1 MNLIYTNKKLFN
13 STSRI
18 NLMGTIDQ
26 QQLINSVFSKW
37 SVFDTNERIS
47 ILFYLRESFFRAM
60 TSEQKERYFTI
71 IEQELR
77 KEQIVK
83 GDLIELLGQLIKYV
97 DFNVK
102 SIIWKV
108 LSIKEQLHKVKDYI
122 CIINFFK
129 YAWDICDK
137 EQCTIIR
144 NMLTQKL
151 PNSDLEIIAKD
162 VLYAIESDPVCQL
175 KGKFALVIPEF
186 LTSATFL
193 QQPLDYMRALSFLK
207 ENGLLGDIIDNRV
220 HNYSL
225 HHLAQVL
232 EPYDTIIVTS
242 SPIDMVQKYY
252 IDYRYC
258 IFCETVNW
266 LHSNYPNKKII
277 VCGAHGTVDKNL
289 LYKDICCNQVLS
301 GECTNAIVS
310 YLLGRSIDEEH
321 LLKCKLQLD
330 AVDMNWYYGRK
341 VRNNIT
347 YRQKKYSIFQLSLG
361 CPYHCIYCYNFYGHK
376 VRRMPIEDAVSQL
389 QQLKDSGIEHIFFI
403 DQTFTLDNI
412 YIEKLCREM
421 CRRDFRFSWQCE
433 TRADLLTPSLT
444 QLMKEA
450 GCTTVWLGFESFSQ
464 EVLDANKKQLTN
476 QQQFEAIHILQKVGI
491 GCSGFVMFG
500 MVGDTPD
507 TIRDTIN
514 TILLHN
520 IPTSR
525 TANLCTVRIGTEL
538 YEMAKAADIIKID
551 SFCHLEAYRGRLFN
565 SVTDEDLFDAMLR
578 FSAVIG

>member
-1 MNLIYTNKKLFN
+1 
-13 STSRI
+13 
-18 NLMGTIDQ
+18 
-26 QQLINSVFSKW
+26 
-37 SVFDTNERIS
+37 
-47 ILFYLRESFFRAM
+47 
-60 TSEQKERYFTI
+60 
-71 IEQELR
+71 
-77 KEQIVK
+77 
-83 GDLIELLGQLIKYV
+83 
-97 DFNVK
+97 
-102 SIIWKV
+102 
-108 LSIKEQLHKVKDYI
+108 
-122 CIINFFK
+122 
-129 YAWDICDK
+129 
-137 EQCTIIR
+137 
-144 NMLTQKL
+144 
-151 PNSDLEIIAKD
+151 
-162 VLYAIESDPVCQL
+162 
-175 KGKFALVIPEF
+175 
-186 LTSATFL
+186 
-193 QQPLDYMRALSFLK
+193 
-207 ENGLLGDIIDNRV
+207 
-220 HNYSL
+220 
-225 HHLAQVL
+225 
-232 EPYDTIIVTS
+232 
-242 SPIDMVQKYY
+242 
-252 IDYRYC
+252 
-258 IFCETVNW
+258 
-266 LHSNYPNKKII
+266 
-277 VCGAHGTVDKNL
+277 
-289 LYKDICCNQVLS
+289 
-301 GECTNAIVS
+301 
-310 YLLGRSIDEEH
+310 
-321 LLKCKLQLD
+321 
-330 AVDMNWYYGRK
+330 
-341 VRNNIT
+341 
-347 YRQKKYSIFQLSLG
+347 
-361 CPYHCIYCYNFYGHK
+361 
-376 VRRMPIEDAVSQL
+376 MPIEDAVSQL

-565 SVTDEDLFDAMLR
+565 SVTDEDLSDAMLR